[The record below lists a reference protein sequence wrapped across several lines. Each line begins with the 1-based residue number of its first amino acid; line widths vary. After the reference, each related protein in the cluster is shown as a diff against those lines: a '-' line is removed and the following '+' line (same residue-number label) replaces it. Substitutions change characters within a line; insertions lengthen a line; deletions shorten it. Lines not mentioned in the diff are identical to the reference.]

1 MTDFQQLMRLSQQLQ
16 TRMSE
21 LQQSLESAQLTASSG
36 GGMVTVTVDGKGQVK
51 RIQIDPTCVDPR
63 DVEMLEDLV
72 LAAVTEAQ
80 GKARSAYEQEMN
92 IKMSGEGP
100 MAAMFAKMGNI
111 TSTTTVSSV
120 ETTTLAADL
129 FTVPAGYKLKEQK

>member
-16 TRMSE
+16 TKMSE

-51 RIQIDPTCVDPR
+51 RVQIDPSCVDAK

-80 GKARSAYEQEMN
+80 GKAQSAYEQEMKRATGGLPLN
-92 IKMSGEGP
+92 IPGLPK
-100 MAAMFAKMGNI
+100 
-111 TSTTTVSSV
+111 
-120 ETTTLAADL
+120 L
-129 FTVPAGYKLKEQK
+129 F